1 MKGIYSSKLLVNE
14 NGKIIVHPRFCQYLK
29 TLKKKKIEFILGS
42 TDYLEIVLRSILRY
56 IIIII
61 FMMSQVIKGEMKKKK
76 KDKNPVKRK
85 NGKEKKTDS

>member
-29 TLKKKKIEFILGS
+29 KKKIEFILGS
-42 TDYLEIVLRSILRY
+42 TDYLEIVLRSIVRY

-61 FMMSQVIKGEMKKKK
+61 FL
-76 KDKNPVKRK
+76 
-85 NGKEKKTDS
+85 